1 MAAEDQEKL
10 QAEIEQKDK
19 EIETLQQTIESLNN
33 DEKHEKVVLNDL
45 Q

>member
-19 EIETLQQTIESLNN
+19 EIEALQQTIESLNN
-33 DEKHEKVVLNDL
+33 DEKHEKVVLTHCG
-45 Q
+45 